1 MFAAAVFALASPIC
15 LAEAPM
21 NTDDAGA
28 LGQGGYKIEF
38 EWAREGS
45 VRGPTL
51 GFGFAPVENLEIGLG
66 LGRSSDRSTI
76 PSPTERAT
84 SVAFKWVPLKWGET
98 TAGLKLELSNARPDG
113 GPQVRENTLTA
124 LLTHRYDGGH
134 AVHMNLGH
142 AVSRPRG
149 GASQST
155 TQWSLGGEWAF
166 APTVSLTG
174 GPVRRIRSRWPG
186 PTTRAALA
194 RRRGRSSLH
203 RTGPPGRPKPGTG
216 GGRLGVLGPFR
227 RAQQCASRACRVL
240 RSAWPARASPPAPFL
255 AQRSPARTSDMRRCS
270 CTWAPCHSA

>member
-1 MFAAAVFALASPIC
+1 MTNLHPLPRHSLFAAAVFALASPFV

-28 LGQGGYKIEF
+28 LGRGGYKIEF

-66 LGRSSDRSTI
+66 VGRSSDRSTI
-76 PSPTERAT
+76 PSTTERAA

-113 GPQVRENTLTA
+113 GPRVRENTLTA

-142 AVSRPRG
+142 AASRPQG

-155 TQWSLGGEWAF
+155 TQWSLGGEWAL

-174 GPVRRIRSRWPG
+174 DLFGESGPGGLGRQLGLRW
-186 PTTRAALA
+186 RAAEVVALSIGL
-194 RRRGRSSLH
+194 GRQDGQSQ
-203 RTGPPGRPKPGTG
+203 
-216 GGRLGVLGPFR
+216 V
-227 RAQQCASRACRVL
+227 RVVG
-240 RSAWPARASPPAPFL
+240 AWEF
-255 AQRSPARTSDMRRCS
+255 
-270 CTWAPCHSA
+270 